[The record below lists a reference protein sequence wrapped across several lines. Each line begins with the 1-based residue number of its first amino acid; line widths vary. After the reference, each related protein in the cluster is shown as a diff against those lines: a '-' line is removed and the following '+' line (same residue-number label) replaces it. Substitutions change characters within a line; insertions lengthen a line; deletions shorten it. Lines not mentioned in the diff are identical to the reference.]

1 MTMMM
6 FIFRRL
12 IQTIPVVIGV
22 TFVVFFIMQLVPG
35 DPAVLLAGEGASK
48 ETVNAIREQLGL
60 NRPLLVQYFDYLL
73 NVFQGDFGTSLKNS
87 QPVLDEIMV
96 RLPITMELAFF
107 SIIITIVLGMAAGI
121 ISAVKPYSLT
131 DTSVMLVAL
140 LGISLP
146 SFWFGLMMMYFFSVK
161 LQILP
166 VAGWDSILHVI
177 LPALT
182 LGAGGAAIV
191 ARMTRSSMLEVIRQD
206 YIRTARAKGLREHV
220 IIYKHA
226 LRNALIPVITVVGLQ
241 FGALLGGTVLVESI
255 FAINGL
261 GRMIVDAIRMRDL
274 PVVQGGVLAA
284 SLIFVIVNL
293 FVDVFYRFF
302 NKRIELN

>member
-1 MTMMM
+1 MIM
-6 FIFRRL
+6 FILRRL
-12 IQTIPVVIGV
+12 MQTLPVVIGV
-22 TFVVFFIMQLVPG
+22 TSVVFFIMQLVPG

-48 ETVNAIREQLGL
+48 ETIEAIREQLGL
-60 NRPLLVQYFDYLL
+60 NRPLFVQYFDYLI
-73 NVFQGDFGTSLKNS
+73 NIFRGDFGISLKNS
-87 QPVLDEIMV
+87 QPVLDEILV
-96 RLPITMELAFF
+96 RLPITIELAFF
-107 SIIITIVLGMAAGI
+107 SILITIVLGMAAGI
-121 ISAVKPYSLT
+121 ISAIKPYSLT
-131 DTSVMLVAL
+131 DTSVMIVAL

-166 VAGWDSILHVI
+166 VAGWDSILHII

-206 YIRTARAKGLREHV
+206 YIRTARAKGIRETV
-220 IIYKHA
+220 IVYKHA

-274 PVVQGGVLAA
+274 PMVQGGVLVA
-284 SLIFVIVNL
+284 SLVFVVVNL
-293 FVDVFYRFF
+293 FVDVLYRFF

>member
-1 MTMMM
+1 MLM
-6 FIFRRL
+6 FILRRIL
-12 IQTIPVVIGV
+12 QTIPVIIGV

-48 ETVNAIREQLGL
+48 ETIEAIREQLGL
-60 NRPLLVQYFDYLL
+60 NQPLYIQYFEYLA
-73 NVFQGDFGTSLKNS
+73 NVFKGDLGVSLKNS
-87 QPVLDEIMV
+87 QPVLDEILV
-96 RLPITMELAFF
+96 RLPITIELAFF

-131 DTSVMLVAL
+131 DVSVMLVAL

-146 SFWFGLMMMYFFSVK
+146 SFWFGLMLMYFFSVK

-166 VAGWDSILHVI
+166 VAGWDSLLHVI
-177 LPALT
+177 LPAIT

-206 YIRTARAKGLREHV
+206 YIRTARAKGLREQI

-274 PVVQGGVLAA
+274 PMVQGGVLFA
-284 SLIFVIVNL
+284 SLIFVVVNL

>member
-1 MTMMM
+1 MMM
-6 FIFRRL
+6 FILRR
-12 IQTIPVVIGV
+12 IFQTIPVMIGV

-48 ETVNAIREQLGL
+48 ETIEGIREQLGL
-60 NRPLLVQYFDYLL
+60 NQPLYVQYTDYLM
-73 NVFQGDFGTSLKNS
+73 NIFRGDLGVSLKNS
-87 QPVLDEIMV
+87 QPVLDEILV
-96 RLPITMELAFF
+96 RLPITIELAFF
-107 SIIITIVLGMAAGI
+107 SIVITIVLGMAAGI
-121 ISAVKPYSLT
+121 ISAIKPYSLT
-131 DTSVMLVAL
+131 DVTVMLIAL
-140 LGISLP
+140 IGISLP
-146 SFWFGLMMMYFFSVK
+146 SFWFGLMLMYVFSVK

-166 VAGWDSILHVI
+166 VAGWDSILHII
-177 LPALT
+177 LPAIT

-206 YIRTARAKGLREHV
+206 YIRTARSKGLRETV

-274 PVVQGGVLAA
+274 PIVQGGVLCA

-293 FVDVFYRFF
+293 FVDIFYRFF

>member
-1 MTMMM
+1 MLM
-6 FIFRRL
+6 FILRRVF
-12 IQTIPVVIGV
+12 QTIPVIIGV

-48 ETVNAIREQLGL
+48 ETIEAIREQLGL
-60 NRPLLVQYFDYLL
+60 NQPLYIQYFEYLT
-73 NVFQGDFGTSLKNS
+73 NVFRGDLGVSLKNS
-87 QPVLDEIMV
+87 QPVLDEILV
-96 RLPITMELAFF
+96 RLPITIELAFF
-107 SIIITIVLGMAAGI
+107 SIIITIVLGMTAGI

-131 DTSVMLVAL
+131 DVSVMLVAL

-146 SFWFGLMMMYFFSVK
+146 SFWFGLMLMYFFSVK
-161 LQILP
+161 LQVLP
-166 VAGWDSILHVI
+166 VAGWDSLLHVI
-177 LPALT
+177 LPAVT

-206 YIRTARAKGLREHV
+206 YIRTARAKGLRERI

-274 PVVQGGVLAA
+274 PMVQGGVLFA

>member
-1 MTMMM
+1 MLM
-6 FIFRRL
+6 FILRRIL
-12 IQTIPVVIGV
+12 QTIPVIIGV

-48 ETVNAIREQLGL
+48 ETIEAIREQLGL
-60 NRPLLVQYFDYLL
+60 NQPLYIQYFEYLS
-73 NVFQGDFGTSLKNS
+73 NVFKGDLGVSLKNS
-87 QPVLDEIMV
+87 QPVLDEILV
-96 RLPITMELAFF
+96 RLPITIELAFF

-131 DTSVMLVAL
+131 DVSVMLIAL

-146 SFWFGLMMMYFFSVK
+146 SFWFGLMLMYFFSVK

-166 VAGWDSILHVI
+166 VAGWDSLLHII
-177 LPALT
+177 LPAIT

-206 YIRTARAKGLREHV
+206 YIRTARAKGLREHI

-274 PVVQGGVLAA
+274 PMVQGGVLFA

>member
-1 MTMMM
+1 MMM
-6 FIFRRL
+6 FILRRL
-12 IQTIPVVIGV
+12 MQTIPVVIGV

-48 ETVNAIREQLGL
+48 ETIESIREQLGL
-60 NRPLLVQYFDYLL
+60 NRPLLVQYFDYLIS
-73 NVFQGDFGTSLKNS
+73 VFRGDFGVSLKNS
-87 QPVLDEIMV
+87 QPVLDEILV
-96 RLPITMELAFF
+96 RLPITIELAIF
-107 SIIITIVLGMAAGI
+107 SIIITIVLGMTAGI
-121 ISAVKPYSLT
+121 ISAIKPYSIT
-131 DTSVMLVAL
+131 DTTVMIVAL
-140 LGISLP
+140 FGISLP

-166 VAGWDSILHVI
+166 VAGWDSLLHVI

-206 YIRTARAKGLREHV
+206 YVRTARAKGLREQV

-261 GRMIVDAIRMRDL
+261 GRMIVDSIRMRDL
-274 PVVQGGVLAA
+274 PMVQGGVLVA
-284 SLIFVIVNL
+284 SLVFVIVNL
-293 FVDVFYRFF
+293 AVDVLYRFF

>member
-1 MTMMM
+1 MFM

-12 IQTIPVVIGV
+12 IQTIPVIIGV

-35 DPAVLLAGEGASK
+35 DPAVLLAGEGASR
-48 ETVNAIREQLGL
+48 ETIEALREQLGL
-60 NRPLLVQYFDYLL
+60 NRPLFVQYFEYLF
-73 NVFQGDFGTSLKNS
+73 NVFQGDFGISLKNS
-87 QPVLDEIMV
+87 QPVLDEILV

-107 SIIITIVLGMAAGI
+107 SILITIVLGMAAGI
-121 ISAVKPYSLT
+121 ISAIKPYSLT
-131 DTSVMLVAL
+131 DTGVMLVAL

-161 LQILP
+161 LHILP

-177 LPALT
+177 LPSFT

-206 YIRTARAKGLREHV
+206 YIRTARAKGLRERV
-220 IIYKHA
+220 IIYKHG

-261 GRMIVDAIRMRDL
+261 GRLIVDAIRMRDL
-274 PVVQGGVLAA
+274 PMVQGGVLVA
-284 SLIFVIVNL
+284 SLIFVAVNL
-293 FVDVFYRFF
+293 LVDIFYRFF